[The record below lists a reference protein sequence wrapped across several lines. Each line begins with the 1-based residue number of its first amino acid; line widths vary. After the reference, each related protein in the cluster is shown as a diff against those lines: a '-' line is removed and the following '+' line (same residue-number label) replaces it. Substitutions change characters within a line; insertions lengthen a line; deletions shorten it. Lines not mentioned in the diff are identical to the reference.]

1 MDRSP
6 PPSPLSGRRSWRW
19 FKRIYAAATLAV
31 LAWALFAAWPSL
43 RHWDVA
49 TLLPGALA
57 AMAGWLVMVF
67 LLGCGWAGALDAWSG
82 LRLRLVEWLPMQIS
96 AWIGRYLPGK
106 LGLLAGKMQVCERGV
121 GWKRVTGS
129 VLSEQAA
136 FVGSGLALSALALPY
151 WLPLMPAGAAWHPTA
166 WLLALMAPALVLAG
180 LGAWASGR
188 QLPDA
193 DAAWS
198 LRLLGWS
205 TLAHMAAGAGFHL
218 LLASLIAD
226 PPGLMA
232 SIGLL
237 AAAHTAGVLAI
248 FAPAGLGVRELV
260 IAAALAPVLGWPQ
273 ATAITALQRA
283 LVVVADA
290 GMAAAA
296 VAISRCARR

>member
-6 PPSPLSGRRSWRW
+6 PPSSLTGRRYWRW
-19 FKRIYAAATLAV
+19 FKSIYAAATLAV
-31 LAWALFAAWPSL
+31 LAWALVAAWPSL

-57 AMAGWLVMVF
+57 AIAGWLAMVL
-67 LLGCGWAGALDAWSG
+67 LLGWGWAGALRAWSG
-82 LRLRLVEWLPMQIS
+82 LRLGVAEWLPMQMT

-136 FVGSGLALSALALPY
+136 FVASGLALSALALPY
-151 WLPLMPAGAAWHPTA
+151 WLPLMPQGAAWHPTA
-166 WLLALMAPALVLAG
+166 WFAALMAPTLVLAG

-193 DAAWS
+193 DAAWG
-198 LRLLGWS
+198 LRLLAWS
-205 TLAHMAAGAGFHL
+205 TLAHVAAGIGFYL
-218 LLASLIAD
+218 LLCSLLPD

-237 AAAHTAGVLAI
+237 AAAHTAGVLAL

-273 ATAITALQRA
+273 ATAVTALQRA

-290 GMAAAA
+290 GMALAA
-296 VAISRCARR
+296 VAISRRARR